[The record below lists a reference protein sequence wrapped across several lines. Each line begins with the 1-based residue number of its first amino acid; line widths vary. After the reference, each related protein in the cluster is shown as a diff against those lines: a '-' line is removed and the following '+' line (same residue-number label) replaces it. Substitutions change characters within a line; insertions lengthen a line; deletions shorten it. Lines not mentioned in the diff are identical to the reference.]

1 MVGSETPPD
10 SATTA
15 RDSLRRTFDGARND
29 KIESLDQTPTLQDK
43 LERSSHKNDK
53 VEDEVDDESPTSLVP
68 SPTYVREF
76 WKFHLRAA
84 DDDEEHDKSV
94 CGLKRYNRDWWF
106 ASTAI
111 PLVAATVGPLANVMS
126 IAALITSW
134 RNDYNPDYPGVDEAS
149 IGYADPHWCI
159 ALNAA
164 SLVCGFVG
172 NVFLLFNFTRRIRY
186 IVALPM
192 TIILWYFATGIL
204 IGITVSMNK
213 YAPPVQPLQTYSQG
227 FWHAVIASALYLIA
241 SMMLMINMLGYFL
254 GHYPQHFDLTDE
266 QRNLILQTM
275 MFFVWLAG
283 GAGVFSKVCGWS
295 YVDALYFADV
305 TVLTV
310 GFGDFFAPNDTG
322 RGLVFPYSVGG
333 IIILGLMVSS
343 IRKFARELGH
353 NKVIKHHV
361 ESKRAST
368 FDRAVTNSFEAAH
381 RYQLEEELDKQK
393 WTIGRRPLIS
403 APFDPQRRTIAFDPD
418 IDVERGGAPEH
429 QTTWK
434 SLTSP
439 LSPLKSPMSAI
450 SKSSSFMSRRSLT
463 MPIKRLR
470 RVRTKRSKLLIL
482 REEKDRFD
490 AMRSIQQSTSRFKQ
504 YFALSMS
511 IVAFGLL
518 WCVGAVV
525 FWCVEQSDQGLS
537 YFQALYFCYVSLLT
551 IGYGD
556 LAPKS
561 NAGKPFFIVWSLVA
575 VPTMT
580 ILVSDMGDTVIAS
593 YKRRTFALADWTV
606 LPQEGK
612 FREFLDKHSVIMQ
625 SVDKCM
631 LRRAEKKRI
640 RSGFPGPT
648 GDPELDLKPTLE
660 QLATD
665 DDLDEHDL
673 ARKLA
678 IAIRR
683 TADDLTRGQEQ
694 RYSYEEWVEFSRLI
708 RFSRFSPGSER
719 AGVKEE
725 EEEEGLIDWDWIGE
739 DSPMMAE
746 ESECEWVLDRLCE
759 SLDRYMR
766 KMVPEHVKER
776 RRSRLEE
783 RLSFSR
789 RGSQVEG
796 PRRTSRPSIG
806 GRYSR
811 RPSPSPHFQSMASM
825 RMQQ

>member
-1 MVGSETPPD
+1 MDDSQTPPD

-15 RDSLRRTFDGARND
+15 RDSVRRTFDNAKDENPERLGQ
-29 KIESLDQTPTLQDK
+29 SSTLQDK
-43 LERSSHKNDK
+43 LERDNQKNDRFDDGDH
-53 VEDEVDDESPTSLVP
+53 DEPSVP
-68 SPTYVREF
+68 LERSPTYVREF
-76 WKFHLRAA
+76 WKFHMRAA
-84 DDDEEHDKSV
+84 DDDEEQ
-94 CGLKRYNRDWWF
+94 DWWF

-111 PLVAATVGPLANVMS
+111 PLLAATIGPLANVMS

-134 RNDYNPDYPGVDEAS
+134 RSDYDPDYPGIDEAS
-149 IGYADPHWCI
+149 TGYTDPHWCV

-164 SLVCGFVG
+164 SLVCGFIG

-204 IGITVSMNK
+204 IGITISMNSFV
-213 YAPPVQPLQTYSQG
+213 PPVQPLQTYSQG
-227 FWHAVIASALYLIA
+227 FWHAVIASTLYLIA
-241 SMMLMINMLGYFL
+241 SMMLMVNMLGYFL

-275 MFFVWLAG
+275 MFFFWLAG
-283 GAGVFSKVCGWS
+283 GAGVFSKLCGWS

-305 TVLTV
+305 TILTV
-310 GFGDFFAPNDTG
+310 GFGDFYAPNNAG

-333 IIILGLMVSS
+333 IIILGLMVTS
-343 IRKFARELGH
+343 IRKFAQELGH

-368 FDRAVTNSFEAAH
+368 FERAVTTSFEATQK
-381 RYQLEEELDKQK
+381 YELEEQLKKHK
-393 WTIGRRPLIS
+393 WNKGPRPSIS
-403 APFDPQRRTIAFDPD
+403 APFDPQKRTIAFDPD
-418 IDVERGGAPEH
+418 LDVERGGTPRT
-429 QTTWK
+429 QITWK
-434 SLTSP
+434 NLKSP
-439 LSPLKSPMSAI
+439 LSPLKSPVSAI

-463 MPIKRLR
+463 MPIQRLK
-470 RVRTKRSKLLIL
+470 RVRTRRTKLLIL

-490 AMRSIQQSTSRFKQ
+490 AMRSIQRSTRHFKQ
-504 YFALSMS
+504 YFALTMS
-511 IVAFGLL
+511 VIAFGLL

-525 FWCVEQSDQGLS
+525 FWRVEQSAQGLS
-537 YFQALYFCYVSLLT
+537 YFEALYFCYVSLLT

-580 ILVSDMGDTVIAS
+580 ILISDMGDTVIAS

-612 FREFLDKHSVIMQ
+612 FREFLDKHVVIMHY
-625 SVDKCM
+625 VDKWL
-631 LRRAEKKRI
+631 LRRAEKQRI
-640 RSGFPGPT
+640 KGGFPGPT
-648 GDPELDLKPTLE
+648 DEPELNLKPTLE
-660 QLATD
+660 ELARD

-678 IAIRR
+678 VAIRR
-683 TADDLTRGQEQ
+683 TADDLSRGYQQ
-694 RYSYEEWVEFSRLI
+694 HYSYEEWVEFSRLI
-708 RFSRFSPGSER
+708 RFSRFNPGAEK
-719 AGVKEE
+719 AGVEE
-725 EEEEGLIDWDWIGE
+725 EEQEEGLIEWDWIGE
-739 DSPMMAE
+739 NSPMMAD
-746 ESECEWVLDRLCE
+746 ESESEWVLDRLCE

-766 KMVPEHVKER
+766 RMVPDHVKER
-776 RRSRLEE
+776 RKSQVEE

-789 RGSQVEG
+789 RGSQADG
-796 PRRTSRPSIG
+796 PWRRSRSRPDIGGMYSSRTSQ
-806 GRYSR
+806 
-811 RPSPSPHFQSMASM
+811 SPNFRSMASM